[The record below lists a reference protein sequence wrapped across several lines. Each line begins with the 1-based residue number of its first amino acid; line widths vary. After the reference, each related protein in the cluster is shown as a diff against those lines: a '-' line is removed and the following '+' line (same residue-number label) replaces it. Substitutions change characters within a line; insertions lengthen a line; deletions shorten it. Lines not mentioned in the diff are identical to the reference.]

1 MFCFQILTVSA
12 TQSSDIFRAAQV
24 SMGLLGVITEVTFQ
38 CEPTFN
44 LEETITTPVIDD
56 CIDNLGQL
64 AYTAEHVKIW
74 LELCSRS
81 CAYYRTNR
89 TKEKPRDN
97 PEHLVNTLKAG
108 HTVIDFYFYVTGL
121 YLGFCVWGGRFRK
134 KWLVS
139 VLLV

>member
-1 MFCFQILTVSA
+1 VSA

-81 CAYYRTNR
+81 CAYYQTNR

-108 HTVIDFYFYVTGL
+108 HTVTDFYVYVPGL
-121 YLGFCVWGGRFRK
+121 YLGVWG
-134 KWLVS
+134 
-139 VLLV
+139 